1 MKVKLLTPVQHDAT
15 SYAVG
20 ESAELPGASAKS
32 LISAGAAEQLDP
44 DAAKLEAAAA
54 AELAEAAAAAALSEA
69 EQANGKL
76 V

>member
-1 MKVKLLTPVQHDAT
+1 MKVKFLTPVQHDAT

-20 ESAELPGASAKS
+20 ESAELPSAAAKG

-44 DAAKLEAAAA
+44 AAAKLAAG
-54 AELAEAAAAAALSEA
+54 AALEA
-69 EQANGKL
+69 EKTAALTLLETEQAAGKL